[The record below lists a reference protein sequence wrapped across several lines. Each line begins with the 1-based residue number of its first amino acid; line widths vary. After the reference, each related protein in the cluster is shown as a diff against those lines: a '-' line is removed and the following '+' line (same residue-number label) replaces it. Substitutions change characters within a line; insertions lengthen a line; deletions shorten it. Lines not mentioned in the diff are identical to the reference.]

1 MLSLRHIWIISKYF
15 CQDEKMQMLL
25 YKISFIF
32 TEKVKRIVTLNAIF
46 KYSATD
52 AHALAKKCAD
62 LLLAWKENY
71 LKTRA
76 HIEQSGVG
84 SRWEFNKNILFEDV
98 DHCARI
104 SNDIAN
110 ISLVFIEFENIFKQK
125 LQSLVYNPGDVDN
138 MMNKVSVCLYV
149 CISLVEREMFYGF
162 AAGHSER
169 MKGNRNRGGSR
180 VRLKQREKSCHTQDE
195 RQIWLMEMMLT
206 KTVWK
211 TIQMTALLPSW
222 SHTSHHLQTNL
233 HRLTVL
239 HIYIFISSRSIN
251 WLIMSSTLTTTFF
264 GQEIWKI
271 GKHHWSYLTNAWKKL
286 NTMPSNWLIHA
297 FQHYV
302 PLRWAS
308 N

>member
-46 KYSATD
+46 KYSASD
-52 AHALAKKCAD
+52 AHDLATKCAD

-84 SRWEFNKNILFEDV
+84 SRWEFNKNILFDDV

-125 LQSLVYNPGDVDN
+125 LQSLVYNPDDVDN
-138 MMNKVSVCLYV
+138 MMNKVSRWKTTCDRIKSALFFPFALCLSVCL
-149 CISLVEREMFYGF
+149 C
-162 AAGHSER
+162 
-169 MKGNRNRGGSR
+169 
-180 VRLKQREKSCHTQDE
+180 
-195 RQIWLMEMMLT
+195 
-206 KTVWK
+206 
-211 TIQMTALLPSW
+211 
-222 SHTSHHLQTNL
+222 
-233 HRLTVL
+233 
-239 HIYIFISSRSIN
+239 RSN
-251 WLIMSSTLTTTFF
+251 KMSS
-264 GQEIWKI
+264 I
-271 GKHHWSYLTNAWKKL
+271 
-286 NTMPSNWLIHA
+286 
-297 FQHYV
+297 
-302 PLRWAS
+302 
-308 N
+308 

>member
-46 KYSATD
+46 KYSASD
-52 AHALAKKCAD
+52 AHDLATKCAD

-84 SRWEFNKNILFEDV
+84 SRWEFNKNILFDDV

-125 LQSLVYNPGDVDN
+125 LQSLVYNPDDVDN
-138 MMNKVSVCLYV
+138 MMNKVSRWKTTCDRIKSALFFFPSLFVCLSV
-149 CISLVEREMFYGF
+149 PV
-162 AAGHSER
+162 
-169 MKGNRNRGGSR
+169 
-180 VRLKQREKSCHTQDE
+180 VR
-195 RQIWLMEMMLT
+195 T
-206 KTVWK
+206 KCQAYK
-211 TIQMTALLPSW
+211 TMP
-222 SHTSHHLQTNL
+222 N
-233 HRLTVL
+233 
-239 HIYIFISSRSIN
+239 
-251 WLIMSSTLTTTFF
+251 
-264 GQEIWKI
+264 
-271 GKHHWSYLTNAWKKL
+271 TNAPSMAKTKKKL
-286 NTMPSNWLIHA
+286 THTHMKKFKPVTIHEMKDKID
-297 FQHYV
+297 
-302 PLRWAS
+302 
-308 N
+308 

>member
-46 KYSATD
+46 KYSASD
-52 AHALAKKCAD
+52 AHDLATKCAD

-84 SRWEFNKNILFEDV
+84 SRWEFNKNILFDDV

-125 LQSLVYNPGDVDN
+125 LQSLVYNPDDVDN
-138 MMNKVSVCLYV
+138 MMNKVSRWKTTCDRIKSALFFSLRSLSVCL
-149 CISLVEREMFYGF
+149 SLSFEQNVKHIKRCRTRTR
-162 AAGHSER
+162 HR
-169 MKGNRNRGGSR
+169 WP
-180 VRLKQREKSCHTQDE
+180 KQKKTNTHTHEK
-195 RQIWLMEMMLT
+195 I
-206 KTVWK
+206 
-211 TIQMTALLPSW
+211 
-222 SHTSHHLQTNL
+222 
-233 HRLTVL
+233 
-239 HIYIFISSRSIN
+239 
-251 WLIMSSTLTTTFF
+251 
-264 GQEIWKI
+264 
-271 GKHHWSYLTNAWKKL
+271 
-286 NTMPSNWLIHA
+286 
-297 FQHYV
+297 
-302 PLRWAS
+302 
-308 N
+308 